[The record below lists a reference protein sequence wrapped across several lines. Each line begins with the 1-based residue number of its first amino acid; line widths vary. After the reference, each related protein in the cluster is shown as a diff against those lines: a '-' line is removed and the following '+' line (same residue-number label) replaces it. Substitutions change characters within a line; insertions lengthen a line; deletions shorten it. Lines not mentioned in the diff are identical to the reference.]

1 MLLTLSHVKKAFPE
15 ETVIKDATFMIDVHE
30 RTALVGPN
38 GAGKTTILRMIA
50 GDLPADEGGIFLDK
64 NASIGFLRQH
74 DDLRSELSIW
84 NEVLSVREGAFAIE
98 REMRSL
104 EERMA
109 LASQEELPSLLS
121 RHDSLLEAFRKENG
135 YAIESELKGV
145 LRGLG
150 FSEADYEKP
159 VRTLSG
165 GEKTRVELAKLL
177 LISPDLL
184 LLDEP
189 TNHLDL
195 RITTWLEQYLAS
207 YPGAVLVISHD
218 RYFLDKLV
226 SKVIDLDRGATRV
239 YKGNYSEFT
248 VKKQA
253 LFEDQMKAYENQQ
266 RMLKHE
272 KEVILRFRS
281 YNRERFFKK
290 AQSREKLLSHVEF
303 LEKPRQDDNE
313 MLLRLRPN
321 VESGNDVLL
330 IEGVSKGFPG
340 RTLFSG
346 LDLHIRRGEHV
357 TLIGDNGTGKT
368 TLLRMITGM
377 LPPDSGR
384 IRIGVNVYLGY
395 FDQEHESLS
404 PEKTAFSEIHD
415 AHPDFTETRVRSLLG
430 AFLFSGDDVFKEVR
444 ELSGGE
450 KSRLALLKLML
461 SKANFLLLDEPT
473 NHLDMQSREVLE
485 NAVCSYE
492 GTVLSVTHDRY
503 YMNAVSSRIIEIYRG
518 KLLTYD
524 GDYDYYLE
532 KKDLFHARVD
542 EALRPESEERSVSE
556 SERYRMERKL
566 QDTIIRRR
574 QNDLRKTEE
583 EINAAEERIAALD
596 EEMSLPE
603 NATDAEKLLQLSNDR
618 EEAVR
623 LLDAL
628 YEKWEALE
636 EDLS

>member
-15 ETVIKDATFMIDVHE
+15 ETVLKDVTFMIDSRE
-30 RTALVGPN
+30 RAALVGPN
-38 GAGKTTILRMIA
+38 GAGKTTILRVIT
-50 GDLPADEGGIFLDK
+50 GELEPDEGAVYLDRQ
-64 NASIGFLRQH
+64 ASIGYLRQH
-74 DDLRSELSIW
+74 DELRSRLTVW
-84 NEVLSVREGAFAIE
+84 NEVLSVRERAFEIE
-98 REMRSL
+98 RESREL
-104 EERMA
+104 EQRMA
-109 LASQEELPSLLS
+109 EASPEELPFLLS
-121 RHDSLLEAFRKENG
+121 RHDELSEAFKKENG

-150 FSEADYEKP
+150 FSEEDYGKP
-159 VRTLSG
+159 VSLLSG

-177 LISPDLL
+177 LLSPDLL

-195 RITTWLEQYLAS
+195 KITTWLEQYLAS

-226 SKVIDLDRGATRV
+226 SKVIDLERGVTHV

-253 LFEDQMKAYENQQ
+253 LFDDQMKAYENQQ
-266 RMLKHE
+266 RMLRHE
-272 KEVILRFRS
+272 KEVIMRFRS

-290 AQSREKLLSHVEF
+290 AQSREKLLSHVEL
-303 LEKPRQDDNE
+303 LEKPWQDDNE
-313 MLLRLRPN
+313 MLLRLKPN

-330 IEGVSKGFPG
+330 IEGVSKGFDG

-346 LDLHIRRGEHV
+346 LDLHIRKGEHI

-368 TLLRMITGM
+368 TLLRMITGA
-377 LPPDSGR
+377 LSPDKGR
-384 IRIGVNVYLGY
+384 IRLGVNVWLGY

-404 PEKTAFSEIHD
+404 LEKTAFSEIHD
-415 AHPDFTETRVRSLLG
+415 AHPDFTETKVRSLLG

-450 KSRLALLKLML
+450 KSRLSLLKLML

-485 NAVCSYE
+485 NAVSSYD

-503 YMNAVSSRIIEIYRG
+503 YMNAVSSRIIELYKG
-518 KLLTYD
+518 QLVTYD

-532 KKDLFHARVD
+532 KRDLFHSRID
-542 EALRPESEERSVSE
+542 SEDPVLSSE
-556 SERYRMERKL
+556 KTLSDSERYRKERKE
-566 QDTIIRRR
+566 QDAKIRKR
-574 QNDLRKTEE
+574 QHDLEALEKAISLHEE
-583 EINAAEERIAALD
+583 EIASIDR
-596 EEMSLPE
+596 EMEIPE
-603 NATDAEKLLQLSNDR
+603 NQTDAECLMKLSSRRVSLSA
-618 EEAVR
+618 E
-623 LLDAL
+623 LDSL
-628 YEKWEALE
+628 YEKWTALQE
-636 EDLS
+636 EVL

>member
-15 ETVIKDATFMIDVHE
+15 ETVIKDATFMIDSRE
-30 RTALVGPN
+30 RAALVGPN
-38 GAGKTTILRMIA
+38 GAGKTTILRMIM
-50 GDLPADEGGIFLDK
+50 GELEPDEGGIYLDR
-64 NASIGFLRQH
+64 AATVGYLRQH
-74 DDLRSELSIW
+74 DELRSQLTVW
-84 NEVLSVREGAFAIE
+84 NEVLSVRERAFQIE
-98 REMRSL
+98 RESREL
-104 EERMA
+104 EEQMA
-109 LASQEELPSLLS
+109 KASSSELPALLS
-121 RHDSLLEAFRKENG
+121 RHDELAEAFRKENG

-150 FSEADYEKP
+150 FTEEDFGKP
-159 VRTLSG
+159 VPALSG

-177 LISPDLL
+177 LLSPDLL

-195 RITTWLEQYLAS
+195 RITMWLEQYLAS
-207 YPGAVLVISHD
+207 FPGAILVISHD

-226 SKVIDLDRGATRV
+226 QKTIDLDRGTTRV

-253 LFEDQMKAYENQQ
+253 LFDDQMKAYENQQ

-290 AQSREKLLSHVEF
+290 AQSREKLLSHVEL

-321 VESGNDVLL
+321 VESGNDVLQ
-330 IEGVSKGFPG
+330 IEGLSKGFAG

-346 LDLHIRRGEHV
+346 LDLHIRKGEHV

-368 TLLRMITGM
+368 TLVKMITGV
-377 LPPDSGR
+377 LPPDTGR
-384 IRIGVNVYLGY
+384 IKVGVKVYFGY
-395 FDQEHESLS
+395 FDQEHAGLS
-404 PEKTAFSEIHD
+404 DHKTAFSEIHD
-415 AHPDFTETRVRSLLG
+415 AHPDFTETKVRSLLG

-450 KSRLALLKLML
+450 KSRLSLLKLML

-485 NAVCSYE
+485 DAVRSYE

-503 YMNAVSSRIIEIYRG
+503 YMNAVSSRIIELYKG
-518 KLLTYD
+518 KLITYD

-532 KKDLFHARVD
+532 KRDLFHSRID
-542 EALRPESEERSVSE
+542 SESPALSAEKTLSE
-556 SERYRMERKL
+556 SERYRKERKE
-566 QDTIIRRR
+566 QDAKIRKR
-574 QNDLRKTEE
+574 QHDLENLEKAIASREA
-583 EINAAEERIAALD
+583 EIASIDR
-596 EEMSLPE
+596 EMEIPG
-603 NATDAEKLLQLSNDR
+603 NQTDAEYLMKLSSSRTSLS
-618 EEAVR
+618 EE
-623 LLDAL
+623 LDGL
-628 YEKWEALE
+628 YEKWAALQEEAL
-636 EDLS
+636 

>member
-15 ETVIKDATFMIDVHE
+15 ETVIKDATFMIDSHE
-30 RTALVGPN
+30 RAALVGPN
-38 GAGKTTILRMIA
+38 GAGKTTILRMIS
-50 GDLPADEGGIFLDK
+50 GELDPDEGGIFMDK
-64 NASIGFLRQH
+64 TASVGYLRQH
-74 DDLRSELSIW
+74 DELRSRLTVW
-84 NEVLSVREGAFAIE
+84 NEVLSVRERAFEIE
-98 REMRSL
+98 RESRDL
-104 EERMA
+104 EEQMA
-109 LASQEELPSLLS
+109 NASPEELPALLA
-121 RHDSLLEAFRKENG
+121 RHDELTEAFRKENG

-150 FSEADYEKP
+150 FREEDYGKP
-159 VRTLSG
+159 VSSLSG

-177 LISPDLL
+177 LLSPDLL

-195 RITTWLEQYLAS
+195 RITTWLEQYLS
-207 YPGAVLVISHD
+207 SFPGAILVISHD

-226 SKVIDLDRGATRV
+226 NKVIDLDRGTTHV
-239 YKGNYSEFT
+239 YRGNYSEFT
-248 VKKQA
+248 VKKEA
-253 LFEDQMKAYENQQ
+253 LFNDQMKAYENQQ

-290 AQSREKLLSHVEF
+290 AQSREKLLSHIEL
-303 LEKPRQDDNE
+303 LEKPKQDDNE

-330 IEGVSKGFPG
+330 IEGVSKGFGG

-346 LDLHIRRGEHV
+346 LDLHIRKGEHI

-368 TLLRMITGM
+368 TLLKMITGA
-377 LPPDSGR
+377 LPPDAGR
-384 IRIGVNVYLGY
+384 IRIGVNVYIGY
-395 FDQEHESLS
+395 FDQEHAGLS
-404 PEKTAFSEIHD
+404 DEKTAFSEIHD
-415 AHPDFTETRVRSLLG
+415 AHPDFTETKVRSLLG

-485 NAVCSYE
+485 NAVSSYD

-503 YMNAVSSRIIEIYRG
+503 YMNAVSSRIIEIYKG
-518 KLLTYD
+518 QFIEYD

-532 KKDLFHARVD
+532 KRDLFRSRID
-542 EALRPESEERSVSE
+542 EACTPVSAE
-556 SERYRMERKL
+556 KALSDSERYRKERKE
-566 QDTIIRRR
+566 QDTRDRRR
-574 QNDLRKTEE
+574 KNELLSCEKEIASLEE
-583 EINAAEERIAALD
+583 EIASIDR
-596 EEMSLPE
+596 EMEIPE
-603 NATDAEKLLQLSNDR
+603 IQVDAERLMALS
-618 EEAVR
+618 ASR
-623 LLDAL
+623 LPLTEKLDAL
-628 YEKWEALE
+628 YEKWASLQE
-636 EDLS
+636 ETP